1 MSVHDERG
9 YPWYLRED
17 TYQVDIPCFD
27 DILLTFSERTK
38 IFEREYQN
46 QLNAC
51 LKGKWV
57 RSGVVLILESKEDAI
72 LARLILQ

>member
-17 TYQVDIPCFD
+17 TFTVDIPCYFD
-27 DILLTFSERTK
+27 NRLTFAESTK
-38 IFEREYQN
+38 LFEEYQD

-57 RSGVVLILESKEDAI
+57 RSGVVLVLELKEDVI
-72 LARLILQ
+72 LAKLILQ